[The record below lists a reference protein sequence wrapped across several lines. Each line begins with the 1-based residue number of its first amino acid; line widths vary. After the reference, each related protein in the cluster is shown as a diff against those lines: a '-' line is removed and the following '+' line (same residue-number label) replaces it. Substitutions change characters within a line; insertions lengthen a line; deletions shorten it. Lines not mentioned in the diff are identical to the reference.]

1 MEKRYNYNNDLYL
14 FEQLMQSENPKL
26 LFQDMKRNDY
36 KYTIEGILAII
47 ETCISDNQQ
56 VLNNLFLANPNM
68 KRNEIEIPKLDK
80 AKQLNKL
87 FILEQVNN
95 ADTYSHYK
103 YNGNTPYNWTV
114 FPKYNSDENYE
125 NDKQKYDEK
134 FTDFEFIIDRIND
147 ESEKIKL
154 INTTCD
160 KVDKLLSRSH
170 TRNYKEYFQ
179 QHIEKLE
186 KLKPESKAD
195 EPELK
200 PKFQIEIIGNFEQF
214 NNRRINIYVR

>member
-147 ESEKIKL
+147 E
-154 INTTCD
+154 
-160 KVDKLLSRSH
+160 
-170 TRNYKEYFQ
+170 
-179 QHIEKLE
+179 
-186 KLKPESKAD
+186 
-195 EPELK
+195 
-200 PKFQIEIIGNFEQF
+200 
-214 NNRRINIYVR
+214 

>member
-80 AKQLNKL
+80 AKQLNK
-87 FILEQVNN
+87 FYIG
-95 ADTYSHYK
+95 A
-103 YNGNTPYNWTV
+103 
-114 FPKYNSDENYE
+114 
-125 NDKQKYDEK
+125 
-134 FTDFEFIIDRIND
+134 
-147 ESEKIKL
+147 
-154 INTTCD
+154 
-160 KVDKLLSRSH
+160 
-170 TRNYKEYFQ
+170 
-179 QHIEKLE
+179 
-186 KLKPESKAD
+186 SK
-195 EPELK
+195 
-200 PKFQIEIIGNFEQF
+200 
-214 NNRRINIYVR
+214 